1 MKKLLFL
8 LSVAT
13 LGLNAQ
19 AQCTVDATNNDFISI
34 PAGATLSGDTAFLPV
49 LSSGNYEAVFQL
61 SIPANVALQGVNV
74 DIATFKITGISG
86 LPYGLS
92 YSCNTVSCGI
102 AGGQKGCLKIF
113 GIGTSNVNK
122 NSSYEITLEGEIVT
136 QLGTFT
142 LAQIIPQLPANANI
156 TIPKKIIMKTDDKVS
171 VDEYEIAT
179 ETTVF
184 PNPSEDGHIRL
195 RYQSKESSRINYM
208 IMDAAG
214 RIVMTKVETNQEGE
228 NNVDFDLSGVA
239 SGLYILNVS
248 NGKGSFNK
256 EIVIQ

>member
-8 LSVAT
+8 LSIFT
-13 LGLNAQ
+13 FGLNAQ
-19 AQCTVDATNNDFISI
+19 AQCTVDATNNDALSV
-34 PAGATLSGDTAFLPV
+34 PAGTTMSGDTAFLPT

-61 SIPANVALQGVNV
+61 AIPASVQVLN
-74 DIATFKITGISG
+74 ITSVKVKGING
-86 LPYGLS
+86 LPAGLT
-92 YSCNTVSCGI
+92 YACDQADCVI
-102 AGGQKGCLKIF
+102 LGGAKGCIV
-113 GIGTSNVNK
+113 IQGTANSGVNK
-122 NSSYEITLEGEIVT
+122 NSQYELKLDLEAVT
-136 QLGTFT
+136 NLGTFT
-142 LAQIIPQLPANANI
+142 YDQLKSQLTEFPG
-156 TIPKKIIMKTDDKVS
+156 TIIMKTDDKVS

-214 RIVMTKVETNQEGE
+214 RIVMTKVATNQEGE